1 MEGARGLFIFR
12 EKNMLDE
19 ILYFLIS
26 SFSGREMQASWSLS
40 FVYDSYLWA
49 FNHHCD
55 FPLG

>member
-1 MEGARGLFIFR
+1 MEGAHRLFIFR
-12 EKNMLDE
+12 EENMLGE

-26 SFSGREMQASWSLS
+26 SFPGREMKAGWSLS

-55 FPLG
+55 FPVG